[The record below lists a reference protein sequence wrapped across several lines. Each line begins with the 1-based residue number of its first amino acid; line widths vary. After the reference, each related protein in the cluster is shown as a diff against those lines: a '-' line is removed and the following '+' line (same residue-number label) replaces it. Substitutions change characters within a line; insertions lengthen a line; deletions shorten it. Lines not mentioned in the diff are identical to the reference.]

1 MYREKALILITALL
15 TASLSVSCSDDS
27 AGTTDAVVVCDMTLR
42 PDFHPNEVRL
52 QGVSNVRCLDGIV
65 MADGRRMKPGLLVRA
80 GSLDGLTESDYTQLL
95 DSLGVR
101 HFIDLRSAHEQNN
114 PNPILTSS
122 PVGLSVPLAF
132 VSLPLLSTAS
142 EASLKLRYPDMSR
155 EALLPAATD
164 AHAAVLASALYEEL
178 LTSSYSQQSLRLFLK
193 RLTAPVDGAM
203 LWHCSIGRDRTG
215 VASALLLLALG
226 ADKSTAIA
234 DFEWGARLATG
245 HADAAVSSL
254 SLSLCTQHFCSQ
266 LNAIEQC
273 YGSIEAYLHHIGLT
287 DTDIHA
293 LRTRFLDDS
302 H

>member
-1 MYREKALILITALL
+1 
-15 TASLSVSCSDDS
+15 
-27 AGTTDAVVVCDMTLR
+27 MTLR
-42 PDFHPNEVRL
+42 PDFPPDEVRL
-52 QGVSNVRCLDGIV
+52 QGVSNVRRLDGIV
-65 MADGRRMKPGLLVRA
+65 MADGQRVKPGLLVRA
-80 GSLDGLTESDYTQLL
+80 GSLDGLTESDYALLL

-101 HFIDLRSAHEQNN
+101 HFIDLRSTHEQDS
-114 PNPILTSS
+114 PNPILTS
-122 PVGLSVPLAF
+122 VPAGFSDPIAF
-132 VSLPLLSTAS
+132 VSLPLLSTSS

-155 EALLPAATD
+155 EALLPAAID
-164 AHAAVLASALYEEL
+164 AHAAQLASALYEEL
-178 LTSSYSQQSLRLFLK
+178 LTSSYSQQMLRLFLK

-245 HADAAVSSL
+245 HADAAASSL

-266 LNAIEQC
+266 LNAVEQQ

-287 DTDIHA
+287 DADILA
-293 LRTRFLDDS
+293 LRQRFIE
-302 H
+302 